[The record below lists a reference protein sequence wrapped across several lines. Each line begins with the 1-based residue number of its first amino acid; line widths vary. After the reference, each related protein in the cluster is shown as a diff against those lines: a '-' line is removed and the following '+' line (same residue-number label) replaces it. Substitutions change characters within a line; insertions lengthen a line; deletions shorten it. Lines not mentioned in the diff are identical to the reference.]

1 MKTSTVDI
9 NEITGGFRLDSPYY
23 LSEGRRANRIIKNYI
38 NAGNKSVLL
47 GDEKLISIWQPNR
60 NTLVYGGE
68 GETTV
73 PYLQP
78 YDILEYLPTSRSDIS
93 SHQNDIE
100 SLRVKAGTLL
110 LTCSGRNLGPLV
122 IADEYIEQF
131 VFGSDLIRMEISD
144 DSLKYYIFAFLS
156 TWIGQ
161 ALLHSN
167 KTGSVIDHLSKKDV
181 AALLIPL
188 LDEKCFSTISQT
200 MQKSYE
206 LYASARK
213 SLNESQKKFNK
224 IVGIERASKKL
235 CKGWGIGFNDL
246 FNANR
251 LDAAFFDPYTAKA
264 AKDLEAV
271 GGIRLKC
278 VADVIKPSG
287 RYKTTYV
294 EKEYGKPLISGR
306 QLLQDQIVGLKYLP
320 SNREKLYKEF
330 VLLDNTIAFPADG
343 RVEGRLGTP
352 TFITAS
358 RAGWFASGHIER
370 IIPHNN
376 INPGYIYLAFSHPA
390 VQAQIYS
397 VACGSVVDAVY
408 SNDVE
413 NVVIPPMIEFDYD
426 TVVLAWKQ
434 IDIAKEL
441 KEKACSII
449 TEELTQFD

>member
-1 MKTSTVDI
+1 M
-9 NEITGGFRLDSPYY
+9 
-23 LSEGRRANRIIKNYI
+23 
-38 NAGNKSVLL
+38 LL

-213 SLNESQKKFNK
+213 LLNESQKKFNK

-264 AKDLEAV
+264 AKDLEA
-271 GGIRLKC
+271 GNYYKIR
-278 VADVIKPSG
+278 
-287 RYKTTYV
+287 
-294 EKEYGKPLISGR
+294 
-306 QLLQDQIVGLKYLP
+306 
-320 SNREKLYKEF
+320 
-330 VLLDNTIAFPADG
+330 
-343 RVEGRLGTP
+343 
-352 TFITAS
+352 
-358 RAGWFASGHIER
+358 
-370 IIPHNN
+370 
-376 INPGYIYLAFSHPA
+376 
-390 VQAQIYS
+390 
-397 VACGSVVDAVY
+397 
-408 SNDVE
+408 
-413 NVVIPPMIEFDYD
+413 
-426 TVVLAWKQ
+426 
-434 IDIAKEL
+434 
-441 KEKACSII
+441 
-449 TEELTQFD
+449 